1 MLLPQDLKF
10 SGEKCAKRVILFK
23 KKLTIMCKNCTLVRY
38 NMQKCVKT
46 QKNPVCSDVCS
57 VFTRR
62 KHVYELWRL
71 PRHLLHDQDGEQL
84 PILTTIGHSLALPL
98 YWLMPYRKQTFL

>member
-23 KKLTIMCKNCTLVRY
+23 KNLRLCVKTVRY

-46 QKNPVCSDVCS
+46 QKNPVYSDVCS

>member
-23 KKLTIMCKNCTLVRY
+23 KNLQLCVKTVRY

-46 QKNPVCSDVCS
+46 QKIQCAVMFVL
-57 VFTRR
+57 F
-62 KHVYELWRL
+62 L
-71 PRHLLHDQDGEQL
+71 QDGSMYMSYGGCQG
-84 PILTTIGHSLALPL
+84 ICCMIRTGNNFQS
-98 YWLMPYRKQTFL
+98 